1 MLEIKMRDDTIFLK
15 EVYKHHKMS
24 ILVRIL
30 VRYCSNEVG
39 GGVGWS
45 SLEKPGLSQ
54 EKVNIA

>member
-1 MLEIKMRDDTIFLK
+1 MRDDTIFLK